1 MSVPQWLNWAQQL
14 QALAQAG
21 LNYDPR
27 PFDKMRYEQLLGIA
41 AEMIATHSDA
51 DSGSVRAS
59 LAAERGHPTPKV
71 DCRAVIIRDDK
82 VLLVQEKMDNNR
94 WTLPGGW
101 VDVGEPPSRAVER
114 EVWEESGYQVRAT
127 KLLALYDRNL
137 HDHPPHLYHIYKL
150 FFRCELMGETRDET
164 PNIETGAAA
173 FWGLDELPELSV
185 GRVTAAQ
192 LARFFEHYRQP
203 DLPTDF
209 D

>member
-1 MSVPQWLNWAQQL
+1 MTIPQWLDWAQRL

-27 PFDKMRYEQLLGIA
+27 PFDKLRYEQLRDIA
-41 AEMIATHSDA
+41 AEMIAANSIADA
-51 DSGSVRAS
+51 ADVAAS

-82 VLLVQEKMDNNR
+82 ILLVQEKMDNDR

-101 VDVGEPPSRAVER
+101 VDVGEPPSQAVER
-114 EVWEESGYQVRAT
+114 EAWEESGYRVRAT

-137 HDHPPHLYHIYKL
+137 HSHPPHIYHIYKL
-150 FFRCELMGETRDET
+150 FFRCELLDETRDET
-164 PNIETGAAA
+164 PNDETGAVA

-185 GRVTAAQ
+185 SRVTATQ
-192 LARFFEHYRQP
+192 LARFLEHDRQT